1 MSSAP
6 SVVAGAVLAGNRRR
20 ELAKYRYTFLDHADE
35 ERAVAAF
42 ELFVSSEEDA
52 CKLANELL
60 ERADSRYVEV
70 WRDGRLVLRLA
81 KLPPDRR

>member
-42 ELFVSSEEDA
+42 ELFMSSEEDA
-52 CKLANELL
+52 CKLAKELL

-81 KLPPDRR
+81 KLPPG